1 MVFISIVTEITI
13 KKLASIDSVF
23 IIELVINFTC
33 MYKILILLLI
43 VLPLRLLATEIE
55 IVADVNGEPI
65 SNLDIE
71 KRINFINSLFGTQ
84 SVNQKKQSLK
94 CLGS

>member
-1 MVFISIVTEITI
+1 
-13 KKLASIDSVF
+13 
-23 IIELVINFTC
+23 

-71 KRINFINSLFGTQ
+71 KRINLINSLFGTQ
-84 SVNQKKQSLK
+84 SVNQKEAKPQVLRE
-94 CLGS
+94 LIDEIIII